1 MMQEKSNIDLL
12 FKKQLNGSMTV
23 DEQLKLHLLL
33 EEETNQK
40 HFDDLLLAYF
50 QEESNQDPSNFKG
63 ATQVSELA
71 WQGIAEHVKRRELSK
86 PSKLWSTWLKVAAV
100 LLLVASASIYYV
112 DKYPIEI
119 ESKSAVMLSTVK
131 PGSNRA
137 VLTSSNGTVYK
148 LNGEKEEII
157 FDDNDIHYKDG
168 GLIAKEAGKEILT
181 LSTPRGGQY
190 RVTLSDGTK
199 VWLNAASSISYP
211 SDFNAKERKLTLS
224 GEAYFEVAHN
234 AAKPFIVV
242 TKNQSV
248 KVLGTSFNVNAY
260 GDENQTVTTL
270 TTGSVQLQG
279 AKETTSA
286 MLKPGQ
292 QATFDNNIFDVAE
305 VDVSVY
311 DAWREGYFRFKATS
325 LIDAMRQIDRWYD
338 LNVDYTDM
346 PKDVYIH
353 ASINR
358 NRSLASVINA
368 LEKVTNLKFEINGR
382 SVKLMK

>member
-1 MMQEKSNIDLL
+1 MIQEKSNIDLL
-12 FKKQLNGSMTV
+12 FRKQLAGSMTA
-23 DEQLKLHLLL
+23 DEQLRLHLLL
-33 EEETNQK
+33 EEEANQK
-40 HFDDLLLAYF
+40 HFDELLLAYF
-50 QEESNQDPSNFKG
+50 QEEPTQDTDDFKEANQIK
-63 ATQVSELA
+63 ELA
-71 WQGIAEHVKRRELSK
+71 WQGITAHVKRRELSRS
-86 PSKLWSTWLKVAAV
+86 SKLWSAWLKVAAV
-100 LLLVASASIYYV
+100 LLLMASATIYYIDQYQTASKSPLTVAS
-112 DKYPIEI
+112 
-119 ESKSAVMLSTVK
+119 VK

-157 FDDNDIHYKDG
+157 FDDNAIHYKDG
-168 GLIAKEAGKEILT
+168 GLIAQESGKEMLT
-181 LSTPRGGQY
+181 LSTPRGGHY

-211 SDFNAKERKLTLS
+211 NDFNTKERKVTLS

-242 TKNQSV
+242 TKTQSI

-260 GDENQTVTTL
+260 VDENQTVTTL
-270 TTGSVQLQG
+270 TTGSVQLKDAKG
-279 AKETTSA
+279 AISTT
-286 MLKPGQ
+286 LKPGQ

-338 LNVDYTDM
+338 LNIDYTDM

-358 NRSLASVINA
+358 NRSLTSVMNA